1 MGGGETAR
9 VVARAAARAAVAAGL
24 EKVVAATMTTAAASS
39 ELVWVVVRGAAAE
52 AVETRVAATIEVR
65 AASRSICGVH
75 AVVTVAARSTRAMG
89 VGVVAEAMV
98 AAVGMTSGSEHESAM
113 VRVTEC
119 TRRAQVKAHVAAAVV
134 VEAHVAKVS
143 EERAALVVA
152 ACAAKDMPCGR
163 DGEPT
168 SRWAVVQRRAASVEL
183 LCVRQSS
190 ISDSHCEEERL
201 AAVGWLVRE
210 CVIGKAK
217 LCALA

>member
-9 VVARAAARAAVAAGL
+9 VVARAVARTAVAAGL
-24 EKVVAATMTTAAASS
+24 EKVVAATLTTAAASS
-39 ELVWVVVRGAAAE
+39 ELVWANVGGAAEAAE

-65 AASRSICGVH
+65 AASWSICDVH
-75 AVVTVAARSTRAMG
+75 VVLTVAARSTRAMG
-89 VGVVAEAMV
+89 VGVVSEAMV
-98 AAVGMTSGSEHESAM
+98 AAVGMTSSSEHGLAM

-168 SRWAVVQRRAASVEL
+168 SRWAVVQR
-183 LCVRQSS
+183 
-190 ISDSHCEEERL
+190 
-201 AAVGWLVRE
+201 
-210 CVIGKAK
+210 
-217 LCALA
+217 